1 MEGMR
6 SASVEHFYRENMR
19 QKLQVDGWRFQRE
32 SRALTSI
39 WRDLGRGGVNKDSV
53 VGTTLAKA
61 RGSQAV
67 GT

>member
-6 SASVEHFYRENMR
+6 SASVELFYSGNMR
-19 QKLQVDGWRFQRE
+19 RKLRVDGWRFLRE
-32 SRALTSI
+32 SRARTSI
-39 WRDLGRGGVNKDSV
+39 WRALGWGGVNKDSV
-53 VGTTLAKA
+53 VGTTIAKA